1 MILVPIEPWSL
12 VTEKVLLA
20 PSDICTL
27 PHDGVDSLGEGPVL
41 VVLGDVAGLTGDVE
55 LAALGL

>member
-1 MILVPIEPWSL
+1 MPQVKF
-12 VTEKVLLA
+12 V
-20 PSDICTL
+20 TL

>member
-1 MILVPIEPWSL
+1 M
-12 VTEKVLLA
+12 LLA

-27 PHDGVDSLGEGPVL
+27 PHDGVDSLGKGPVL

-55 LAALGL
+55 LATLGLY